1 VTRRSKLTAK
11 SLGLADDVRLSD
23 SFANTRDHYKVVTD
37 RVLSYRVGGSDRNG
51 WQVTP
56 MLDAMIYIKSKGTWH
71 VVSSYEHGEPLV
83 VRKANGF
90 IDRSAYTFAET
101 IVKSISALE
110 QRTGEVREE
119 EKRFTRGAKKGR
131 RS

>member
-1 VTRRSKLTAK
+1 MAKLTAK
-11 SLGLADDVRLSD
+11 SLRLADDVRLSD

-37 RVLSYRVGGSDRNG
+37 RVLFYRISGSDHIG

-56 MLDAMIYIKSKGTWH
+56 MLNALIYIKMKGTTH

-90 IDRSAYTFAET
+90 IDRSAHTFAET

-110 QRTGEVREE
+110 QRAGEVREE
-119 EKRFTRGAKKGR
+119 EKRVMHAAKKGR
-131 RS
+131 KR